1 MIRLSLPPMLLSL
14 AACGPW
20 PDLDAAVSP
29 EARQA
34 PPPELVALDPA
45 LPTVPE
51 PRGAA
56 EVAPGLAPRA
66 EGLRARAEGGAAP
79 DTLSRAE
86 IEARRARLI
95 AERERLAP

>member
-1 MIRLSLPPMLLSL
+1 VIRPILLPFLVAL

-20 PDLDAAVSP
+20 PDLDEAVSP
-29 EARQA
+29 EARAA

-45 LPTVPE
+45 LARVPE

-56 EVAPGLAPRA
+56 EVATALAPRA
-66 EGLRARAEGGAAP
+66 EGLRARTGGAAP
-79 DTLSRAE
+79 DAPSRAE

>member
-1 MIRLSLPPMLLSL
+1 MIRLFLSPVILSL

-20 PDLDAAVSP
+20 PDLDEAVSP
-29 EARQA
+29 EAREA
-34 PPPELVALDPA
+34 PAPELVPLDPA
-45 LPTVPE
+45 LATVPE

-66 EGLRARAEGGAAP
+66 EGLRARTDIAAP
-79 DTLSRAE
+79 DAPSRAE